1 MANPTSVQQRDLPSS
16 SVSLAFDWIDR
27 DFAREKAK
35 WPTTQ
40 WLDLVF
46 QGVGFILL
54 VLKINHEFKV
64 RQFIYYY

>member
-46 QGVGFILL
+46 LGCWVYSIS
-54 VLKINHEFKV
+54 FKNKS
-64 RQFIYYY
+64 